1 MKTLI
6 QQAKV
11 YPITSSELQQGDV
24 LVENGKIIAVETHI
38 EPSADMEIIPAE
50 NLHLLPGFIDVHT
63 HLGLYDEGTG
73 WAGNDA
79 NETHEV
85 LTPHIRA
92 IDGCH
97 PLDIAFKDAVR
108 FGVTTAHIMPGSAN
122 VIGGTTSVIKTHG
135 HDIRKMIIK
144 ETAGLK
150 IALGENPKRIH
161 SGRHNDSITR
171 MGIMGMLREAFYQ
184 AKDSAYQDN
193 LRVAPIAA
201 ALNREIPVRIHAHRA
216 DDILS
221 AIRFAEEFNLDFRIE
236 HCTEGHLIAD
246 SFKDLNLKV
255 SVGPTLTRKSKI
267 ELKNKSW
274 ETYRILSEN
283 NVEVSITTDH
293 PYIPIQYLN
302 VCAAIAVREGLS
314 EKKALEGI
322 TIAPARN
329 LGIDDRV
336 GSIEPGKDADL
347 SLWTE
352 HPFHFSA
359 TPVLTMIDGEII
371 YKKSTK

>member
-6 QQAKV
+6 QKAKV

-24 LVENGKIIAVETHI
+24 LIENGKIIAVETHI
-38 EPSADMEIIPAE
+38 DASADMEIIEAE

-322 TIAPARN
+322 TIAPAKN
-329 LGIDDRV
+329 LGIDERV

-359 TPVLTMIDGEII
+359 TPVMTMIDGEII